1 MVWKAYKK
9 GRWLLLTLAFK
20 IYPIVFVKIYFGEPT
35 TTYDKRTLYSVV
47 RA

>member
-1 MVWKAYKK
+1 MVAADV
-9 GRWLLLTLAFK
+9 GFQNIPNSLC
-20 IYPIVFVKIYFGEPT
+20 KIYFGEPT